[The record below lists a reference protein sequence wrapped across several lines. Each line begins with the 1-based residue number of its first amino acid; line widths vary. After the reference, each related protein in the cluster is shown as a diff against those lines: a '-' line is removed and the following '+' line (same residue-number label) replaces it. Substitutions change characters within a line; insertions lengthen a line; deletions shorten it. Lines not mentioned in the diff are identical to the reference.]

1 MSQFKERIYNARRN
15 PSQMQQIALE
25 ELDQQLSGR
34 GLYDIPDATIPFVAS
49 MECGTLGVTM
59 AITEMEAQMRKLNA
73 RMALTQEEVYY
84 HMSSDDYL
92 GRFSTP
98 ATTEFH
104 LYLGYEE
111 IIQKAV
117 PYGDQGARKLVIPR
131 LTQFLGGVTPF
142 TMQYPIELRVLR
154 HGGLQIV
161 YDGTDVS
168 PVETL
173 KTNQVAWDMLKMAR
187 NRVVRLKIP
196 VRQFRIETNTDALS
210 PSTLFEHSYTFNDKF
225 YYARVYLNDGGV
237 NSPWREIRTTH
248 TDQVYDPL
256 NVTAVLRVVG
266 QSLQVA
272 IPTIYTNTGKAT
284 GKIRVDVYTT
294 LGALDLSMADFRPEQ
309 FQAKFNAIDDDTTY
323 VSPLNT
329 FSIKQALN
337 VSRVSG
343 GANALDLVTLRN
355 RAIDNTMGDADIP
368 ITDVQ
373 LEAKL
378 DQRGYTLVSNIDN
391 ITDRQFLASR
401 RLGTPQSLNVVS
413 GAGCVMSQLRINM
426 ESIAASAHTADNGER
441 VTILP
446 SMLYRF
452 ANGKVTPVTDSEL
465 AGIVAS
471 DPEDISRLVN
481 ESRFVYSPFH
491 YVMDST
497 EGNFDFRP
505 YYLDNPSI
513 TEKTFV
519 GENDTSNLQASVD
532 AYEIERTANGY
543 RIRIRLTSSQNF
555 KSLDDTQVVCQIGY
569 RPTGEEIFASVN
581 GRQVAL
587 ENGERVFEFD
597 IDTSYDLDASGELF
611 TTNMS
616 IFSSAQTNFK
626 TKLQN
631 EFDISILVV
640 NAITPG
646 YMPNEIDA
654 MVESH
659 LLPNQWMLVTRERLE
674 VTLGYDMS
682 RVWRRNRSVLGEED
696 YQKWTENVPK
706 VWTENVYETDA
717 NGNVIIEIGPNGEVI
732 MNLIH
737 AKDSPVLDSNGEQVW
752 LHMKGDPVMANGKPV
767 LVAPRK
773 LLREVTILMIDGLF
787 YFATEASAV
796 AYQKEIPMEF
806 VSWLKSDIDDIGD
819 RLLEKAELYVYPTQT
834 YGDTVVSVRD
844 GQRATIQID
853 QAFAITHWLKP
864 AAYTN
869 STIRPSLIDNDKQVL
884 DDKISLK
891 TVSRSDIVSQLGVTS
906 GDDVLANEVSGLGG
920 EENYPI
926 LTVEDDAVRLSIRK
940 KMVVLANQL
949 LTIEDDVTVNFLP
962 HEVVED

>member
-1 MSQFKERIYNARRN
+1 MSQYKDRIYNARRN

-25 ELDQQLSGR
+25 ELDQQLQGK
-34 GLYDIPDATIPFVAS
+34 GIYDVPDATIPFVAS

-73 RMALTQEEVYY
+73 RMALTQEETYY
-84 HMSSDDYL
+84 HMSSDDYI

-98 ATTEFH
+98 ATTEFQ

-131 LTQFLGGVTPF
+131 LTQFLGGTIPF

-161 YDGTDVS
+161 YDGTSVS

-173 KTNQVAWDMLKMAR
+173 KTNQVKWDMLRMQR

-196 VRQFRIETNTDALS
+196 VKQFRIQTNTDALS
-210 PSTLFEHSYTFNDKF
+210 PATLFEHAYAFSDKF
-225 YYARVYLNDGGV
+225 YFARVYLNDGGT
-237 NSPWREIRTTH
+237 NSPWVEILTTH
-248 TDQVYDPL
+248 TDQVYNPL
-256 NVTAVLRVVG
+256 KVTAVLRVVG

-272 IPTIYTNTGKAT
+272 IPTVYTNTGMAT
-284 GKIRVDVYTT
+284 GKIRVDIYTSQ
-294 LGALDLSMADFRPEQ
+294 GALDVSMADFRPDQ
-309 FQAKFNAIDDDTTY
+309 FQAMFNPIDDDTTY

-337 VSRVSG
+337 LNRVTG
-343 GANALDLVTLRN
+343 GANALDFVTLRD
-355 RAIDNTMGDADIP
+355 RAIDNTMGDPDLP

-373 LEAKL
+373 MVAKL

-401 RLGTPQSLNVVS
+401 RLGKPQALDVVS

-441 VTILP
+441 ITILP

-452 ANGKVTPVTDSEL
+452 ASGKVSMVPDSEL
-465 AGIVAS
+465 ASIIAS

-491 YVMDST
+491 YVMDAT
-497 EGNFDFRP
+497 DGNFDFRP
-505 YYLDNPSI
+505 YYLDSPVI

-519 GENDTSNLQASVD
+519 GENDTSNLQATVD
-532 AYEIERTANGY
+532 AYEISRTPTGY
-543 RIRIRLTSSQNF
+543 LVRIRLSSSAQF
-555 KSLDDTQVVCQIGY
+555 QSLDDSQIVCQIGY
-569 RPTGEEIFASVN
+569 RPTGENIFASVN
-581 GRQVAL
+581 GHQVAI
-587 ENGERVFEFD
+587 ENNERVFEFN
-597 IDTSYDLDASGELF
+597 IDTSYDLDTGGELF

-626 TKLQN
+626 TKLAN

-640 NAITPG
+640 DSMTPG

-674 VTLGYDMS
+674 ITLGYDMT
-682 RVWRRNRSVLGEED
+682 RIWRRNRSVLGEED

-706 VWTENVYETDA
+706 IWTENIYETDE
-717 NGNVIIEIGPNGEVI
+717 NGNTVIDIGPNGEVI

-737 AKDSPVLDSNGEQVW
+737 AKGTPVLNAEGVQEW
-752 LHMKGDPVMANGKPV
+752 LHMKYDPVMLNDKPV

-773 LLREVTILMIDGLF
+773 LLREVTILMVDGLF
-787 YFATEASAV
+787 YFATETAAV
-796 AYQKEIPMEF
+796 SYRKEIPMEF
-806 VSWLKSDIDDIGD
+806 VSWLRSDIEEIGN
-819 RLLEKAELYVYPTQT
+819 RLLEKAKLFVYPTQT
-834 YGDTVVSVRD
+834 FGDTVVSVRD

-869 STIRPSLIDNDKQVL
+869 STIRPSLIDNDKQIL
-884 DDKISLK
+884 DDQISLK
-891 TVSRSDIVSQLGVTS
+891 TISRSNMVTRLDDTS
-906 GDDVLANEVSGLGG
+906 GDDVLANELSGLGG
-920 EENYPI
+920 AENYPI
-926 LTVEDDAVRLSIRK
+926 ITVEDDAVRLSIRK

-949 LTIEDDVTVNFLP
+949 LTIEDDVTVNFLE
-962 HEVVED
+962 HKVSE

>member
-1 MSQFKERIYNARRN
+1 MSQYKERIYNARRN

-25 ELDQQLSGR
+25 ELDQQLQGK
-34 GLYDIPDATIPFVAS
+34 GIYDIPDATIPFVAA

-73 RMALTQEEVYY
+73 RMALTQEETYY

-98 ATTEFH
+98 STTEFQ
-104 LYLGYEE
+104 LYIGYEE
-111 IIQKAV
+111 IIQKAI
-117 PYGDQGARKLVIPR
+117 PYGDQGARKLIIPR
-131 LTQFLGGVTPF
+131 LTQFMGGTIPF

-161 YDGTDVS
+161 YDGTSVS
-168 PVETL
+168 PIETL
-173 KTNQVAWDMLKMAR
+173 KTNQVKWDMLRMQR

-196 VRQFRIETNTDALS
+196 VKQMRINTNTDALS
-210 PSTLFEHSYTFNDKF
+210 PSTLFEHAYAFQDKF
-225 YYARVYLNDGGV
+225 YFARVYLNDGAVG
-237 NSPWREIRTTH
+237 SPWQEILTTH
-248 TDQVYDPL
+248 SDQVYNPL
-256 NVTAVLRVVG
+256 KVTAVLRVVG

-272 IPTIYTNTGKAT
+272 IPTIYTNTGMAN
-284 GKIRVDVYTT
+284 GKIRVDIYTT
-294 LGALDLSMADFRPEQ
+294 LGELDVSMADFRPDQ
-309 FQAKFNAIDDDTTY
+309 FQAMFNPIDDNTTY

-337 VSRVSG
+337 LNRVTG
-343 GANALDLVTLRN
+343 GANALDFVTLRD
-355 RAIDNTMGDADIP
+355 RAIDNTMGDPDLP

-401 RLGTPQSLNVVS
+401 RLGKPQALDVVS

-441 VTILP
+441 ITILP

-452 ANGKVTPVTDSEL
+452 VNGKVTMVPDAEL
-465 AGIVAS
+465 AGIIAS

-491 YVMDST
+491 YVMDAT
-497 EGNFDFRP
+497 DGNFDFRP
-505 YYLDNPSI
+505 YYLDSPII

-519 GENDTSNLQASVD
+519 GENDTSNLQATVD
-532 AYEIERTANGY
+532 AYDISRTATGY
-543 RIRIRLTSSQNF
+543 LVRIRLSSSTQF
-555 KSLDDTQVVCQIGY
+555 QSLDDAQVVCQIGY
-569 RPTGEEIFASVN
+569 RPTGEQIFASVN
-581 GRQVAL
+581 GRQVAI
-587 ENGERVFEFD
+587 ENNERVFEFEIKTSYD
-597 IDTSYDLDASGELF
+597 IDTSGELY

-616 IFSSAQTNFK
+616 IFSVAQTNFK
-626 TKLQN
+626 TKLSN
-631 EFDISILVV
+631 EFDVSILVI
-640 NAITPG
+640 NSMTPG

-674 VTLGYDMS
+674 VTLGYDMT
-682 RVWRRNRSVLGEED
+682 RIWRRNRSVLGEED

-706 VWTENVYETDA
+706 IWTENIYETDE
-717 NGNVIIEIGPNGEVI
+717 NGNTIIDIGPNGEVL

-737 AKDSPVLDSNGEQVW
+737 AKGTPVLNAQGEQEW
-752 LHMKGDPVMANGKPV
+752 LHMKNDPVMVNDKPV

-773 LLREVTILMIDGLF
+773 LLREVTILMVDGLF
-787 YFATEASAV
+787 YFATETSAV
-796 AYQKEIPMEF
+796 TYRQEIPMEF
-806 VSWLKSDIDDIGD
+806 VSWLKSDIEDIGN
-819 RLLEKAELYVYPTQT
+819 RLLEKAKLFVYPTQT
-834 YGDTVVSVRD
+834 FGDTVVSVRD

-853 QAFAITHWLKP
+853 QAFSITHWLKP

-869 STIRPSLIDNDKQVL
+869 STIRPSLIENDKQIL
-884 DDKISLK
+884 DDQISLK
-891 TVSRSDIVSQLGVTS
+891 TISRSNMVTRLDDTS
-906 GDDVLANEVSGLGG
+906 GDDVLANELSGLGG
-920 EENYPI
+920 ADNYPI
-926 LTVEDDAVRLSIRK
+926 ITVEDDAVRLSIRK

-962 HEVVED
+962 HEVAE

>member
-1 MSQFKERIYNARRN
+1 MSQYKERIYNARRN

-25 ELDQQLSGR
+25 ELDQQLQGK
-34 GLYDIPDATIPFVAS
+34 GTYDVPDATIPFVAS
-49 MECGTLGVTM
+49 MECGTLGTAM

-73 RMALTQEEVYY
+73 RMALTQDEVYY
-84 HMSSDDYL
+84 HMSTDDYL

-117 PYGDQGARKLVIPR
+117 AYGDQGARKLVIPR
-131 LTQFLGGVTPF
+131 LTQFLGGTTPF

-173 KTNQVAWDMLKMAR
+173 KTNQVNWDMLKMAR

-210 PSTLFEHSYTFNDKF
+210 PSTLFEHAYAFTDKF
-225 YYARVYLNDGGV
+225 YFARVYLNDGGV
-237 NSPWREIRTTH
+237 DSPWREVRTTH

-272 IPTIYTNTGKAT
+272 IPTIYTNTGQAS
-284 GKIRVDVYTT
+284 GKIRVDIYTT
-294 LGALDLSMADFRPEQ
+294 LGELDVSMADYRPDQ

-337 VSRVSG
+337 VSRVTG

-355 RAIDNTMGDADIP
+355 RAIDNTMGDPDLP

-401 RLGTPQSLNVVS
+401 RLGTPQSLDVVS

-426 ESIAASAHTADNGER
+426 ESIAASAHVADNGQR
-441 VTILP
+441 LTILP

-452 ANGKVTPVTDSEL
+452 SNGKVTMVSDGEL
-465 AGIVAS
+465 ANILAG

-491 YVMDST
+491 YVMDAT
-497 EGNFDFRP
+497 DDNFDFRP
-505 YYLDNPSI
+505 YYLDNPVI

-519 GENDTSNLQASVD
+519 GENDRSNLQATVD
-532 AYEIERTANGY
+532 AYEIERTTDGY
-543 RIRIRLTSSQNF
+543 LIRIRLSSGQTF
-555 KSLDDTQVVCQIGY
+555 KSLDDSQVAVQIGY
-569 RPTGEEIFASVN
+569 RPTGEEVFASAM
-581 GRQVAL
+581 GRQVGL
-587 ENGERVFEFD
+587 DNQERVFEFD
-597 IDTSYDLDASGELF
+597 IKTNYDFDSSGEMY

-626 TKLQN
+626 TKLAN

-646 YMPNEIDA
+646 YQPNAIDA

-659 LLPNQWMLVTRERLE
+659 LLPNQWMLVARERLE
-674 VTLGYDMS
+674 VTLGYDMT
-682 RVWRRNRSVLGEED
+682 RIWRRNRSVLGEED
-696 YQKWTENVPK
+696 YQKWTTNVPK
-706 VWTENVYETDA
+706 VWAENVYATDE
-717 NGNVIIEIGPNGEVI
+717 NGNLIIEIGPNGEVQ
-732 MNLIH
+732 MELLH
-737 AKDSPVLDSNGEQVW
+737 AKGSPVLDSNGEQVW
-752 LHMKGDPVMANGKPV
+752 LHLKNDPVIVNGKPV

-773 LLREVTILMIDGLF
+773 LLREVTMLMIDGLF
-787 YFATEASAV
+787 YFATEATAV

-806 VSWLKSDIDDIGD
+806 VSWLKSDIDDIGK

-834 YGDTVVSVRD
+834 FGDTVVSVRD

-869 STIRPSLIDNDKQVL
+869 ATIRPSLVANDKQVL

-891 TVSRSDIVSQLGVTS
+891 TVSRSDIISQIGATS
-906 GDDVLANEVSGLGG
+906 GDDVLSNEVSGLGG
-920 EENYPI
+920 DENYPI

-949 LTIEDDVTVNFLP
+949 LTVEDDVTVNFLP
-962 HEVVED
+962 HEVAE

>member
-1 MSQFKERIYNARRN
+1 MSQYKERIYNARRN

-25 ELDQQLSGR
+25 ELDQQLQGK
-34 GLYDIPDATIPFVAS
+34 GIYDIPDATIPFVAS

-73 RMALTQEEVYY
+73 RMALTQEEAYY

-92 GRFSTP
+92 GRFCTP
-98 ATTEFH
+98 STTEFQ

-117 PYGDQGARKLVIPR
+117 PYGDQGARKLIIPR
-131 LTQFLGGVTPF
+131 LTQFIGGTVPF

-161 YDGTDVS
+161 YDGTIMS

-173 KTNQVAWDMLKMAR
+173 KTNQVKWDMLRMQR

-196 VRQFRIETNTDALS
+196 VKQFRIQTNTDALS
-210 PSTLFEHSYTFNDKF
+210 PSTLFEHEYAFQDKF
-225 YYARVYLNDGGV
+225 YFARVYLNDGGA
-237 NSPWREIRTTH
+237 NSPWVEILTTH
-248 TDQVYDPL
+248 TDQVYNPL
-256 NVTAVLRVVG
+256 KVTAVLRVVG

-272 IPTIYTNTGKAT
+272 IPTIYTNTGMAA
-284 GKIRVDVYTT
+284 GKIRVDVYTS
-294 LGALDLSMADFRPEQ
+294 LGELDVSMADFRPDQ
-309 FQAKFNAIDDDTTY
+309 FQAYFNPIDDDASY

-337 VSRVSG
+337 LNRVTG
-343 GANALDLVTLRN
+343 GANALDFVTLRD
-355 RAIDNTMGDADIP
+355 RAIDNTMGDADLP

-373 LEAKL
+373 MEAKL

-401 RLGTPQSLNVVS
+401 RLGKPKALDVVS

-441 VTILP
+441 ITILP

-452 ANGKVTPVTDSEL
+452 SNGKVSIVPDAEL
-465 AGIVAS
+465 ASIMNS

-491 YVMDST
+491 YVMDAT
-497 EGNFDFRP
+497 DGNFDFRP
-505 YYLDNPSI
+505 YYLDSPI
-513 TEKTFV
+513 VTEKTFV
-519 GENDTSNLQASVD
+519 GENDTSNMQASVD
-532 AYEIERTANGY
+532 AYDISRTPTGY
-543 RIRIRLTSSQNF
+543 LVRVRLVSSQQF
-555 KSLDDTQVVCQIGY
+555 QSLDDSQVVCQIGY

-581 GRQVAL
+581 GRQVAI
-587 ENGERVFEFD
+587 ENNERVFEFN
-597 IDTSYDLDASGELF
+597 INTNYDFDASGELY

-616 IFSSAQTNFK
+616 IFSLAQTNFK
-626 TKLQN
+626 TKLSN
-631 EFDISILVV
+631 EFDISILIV
-640 NAITPG
+640 NSMTPG
-646 YMPNEIDA
+646 YLPNEIDA

-674 VTLGYDMS
+674 VTLGYDMT
-682 RVWRRNRSVLGEED
+682 RIWRRNRSVLGEED

-706 VWTENVYETDA
+706 LWDTNVYETDE
-717 NGNVIIEIGPNGEVI
+717 NGNIIIDIGPNGEVL
-732 MNLIH
+732 MNLLH
-737 AKDSPVLDSNGEQVW
+737 AKGTPVLDAQGGQVW
-752 LHMKGDPVMANGKPV
+752 AHLKNDPVIINDRPV

-773 LLREVTILMIDGLF
+773 LLREVTILMVDGLF
-787 YFATEASAV
+787 YFATESAAV
-796 AYQKEIPMEF
+796 AYRQEIPMEF
-806 VSWLKSDIDDIGD
+806 VSWLRSDIEDIGD
-819 RLLEKAELYVYPTQT
+819 RLLEKAKLFVYPTQT
-834 YGDTVVSVRD
+834 FGDTVVSVRD

-869 STIRPSLIDNDKQVL
+869 STIRPSLIDNDKQIL
-884 DDKISLK
+884 DNQISLK
-891 TVSRSDIVSQLGVTS
+891 TISRSNMVTRLDDTS
-906 GDDVLANEVSGLGG
+906 GDDVLANELSGLGG
-920 EENYPI
+920 AENYPI
-926 LTVEDDAVRLSIRK
+926 ITVEDDAVRLSIRK

-962 HEVVED
+962 HEVAE